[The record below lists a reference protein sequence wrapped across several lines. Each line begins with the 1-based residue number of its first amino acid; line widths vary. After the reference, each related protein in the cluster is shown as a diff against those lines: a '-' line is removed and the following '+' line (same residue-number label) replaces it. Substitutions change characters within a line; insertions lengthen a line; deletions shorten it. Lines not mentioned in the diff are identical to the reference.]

1 MLGLMRR
8 HSRSLF
14 IKLIYVGLILSFV
27 IWGIGSYSS
36 RDNLIALKVNGEGI
50 SIQAYQRSFDD
61 LVGYYKETL
70 KDNFNDDMIVAL
82 NLKKMAMDRLIDRS
96 LLLEE
101 AESLNLKASK
111 EEVQRRI
118 QSYPA
123 FQKDGSFD
131 KETYFRILKYNN
143 IKPGDFEKEQKEFIR
158 IAKAESMIKNNAT
171 VSDDEILAGYMEAK
185 TTVSLEYIK
194 ISPEKFEKKAKP
206 NKAEMNEYFA
216 ANMGEFTIPEMI
228 NVGYSIFTPKDFIKE
243 IKLTPEDYEDYYNSY
258 KDDFT
263 IPAKVKAR
271 HILVKFGENKEEARI
286 EAEELLA
293 RVNKGEDFAK
303 LAADHSGD
311 AASASKGGDLGF
323 FGRGDM
329 VNPFEDAAFSMK
341 KGETSPLIES
351 IYGFHIINLTDF
363 IEEKIKPLAKVK
375 SKIRAIMET
384 EMSRELA
391 EGRAEDIYYE
401 ALKGRDLKELVKEE
415 GLAYKTTGLFIMGE
429 APSALEN
436 IKDSLLASKTEES
449 GWVSRPI
456 ESGGKIYILTLLDK
470 KGPREPKI
478 EEVGEKLR
486 LAAARNKAKSIAA
499 TLGEKILKDA
509 INGTTFK
516 QLSRKNGLKL
526 EVTDPFSRSN
536 NMIPGIGLSQEMML
550 SAFELTSEAPLPGKS
565 YKVGN
570 DTFIIRF
577 KKRKEAE
584 AEVFEKE
591 KDLFKSKLLEQ
602 RREEVYRRWL
612 QDTKKR
618 ADMVY
623 HEDFKDLQG

>member
-36 RDNLIALKVNGEGI
+36 RDNLIAVKVNGEGI
-50 SIQAYQRSFDD
+50 TIQAYQRSFDD
-61 LVGYYKETL
+61 LVNYYKETL
-70 KDNFNDDMIVAL
+70 KDNFNDEMIVAM
-82 NLKKMAMDRLIDRS
+82 NLKKMAIDRLVDRA

-101 AESLNLKASK
+101 ADSLNLKANK
-111 EEVQRRI
+111 EEIQARI

-123 FQKDGSFD
+123 FQKNGIFD
-131 KETYFRILKYNN
+131 KETYFRILEYNK
-143 IKPGDFEKEQKEFIR
+143 IKPGDFEDEQKEFIR
-158 IAKAESMIKNNAT
+158 IAKAESIIRNNAT
-171 VSDDEILAGYMEAK
+171 VSYDEILAGYMEAK

-194 ISPEKFEKKAKP
+194 ISPEKFKKKAKP
-206 NKAEMNEYFA
+206 NTAEMKEYFA

-228 NVGYSIFTPKDFIKE
+228 NIGYSVFTPEDFTKE
-243 IKLTPEDYEDYYNSY
+243 IKLTSEDYEDYYKSY
-258 KDDFT
+258 IDDFT
-263 IPAKVKAR
+263 IPAKIKAR

-286 EAEELLA
+286 EAENLLE

-303 LAADHSGD
+303 LATEHSGD
-311 AASASKGGDLGF
+311 AASASEGGDLGF

-329 VNPFEDAAFSMK
+329 VKPFEDAAFSME

-351 IYGFHIINLTDF
+351 IYGFHIINITD
-363 IEEKIKPLAKVK
+363 IAEEKIKPLATVK
-375 SKIRAIMET
+375 SKIRVIMET

-401 ALKGRDLKELVKEE
+401 ALKGKKLKELVKEE
-415 GLAYKTTGLFIMGE
+415 GLTYKTTSLFVMSE
-429 APSALEN
+429 VPEALEE
-436 IKDSLLASKTEES
+436 IKDSLLASTTEET

-456 ESGGKIYILTLLDK
+456 ETGGKIYILTLLDK
-470 KGPREPKI
+470 KGPREPKF
-478 EEVGEKLR
+478 EEVKEKVR
-486 LAAARNKAKSIAA
+486 IAAAWNKAKSIAA
-499 TLGEKILKDA
+499 ALGEEILRDA
-509 INGTTFK
+509 TGGTSLK
-516 QLSRKNGLKL
+516 QLSRKNALKL
-526 EVTDPFSRSN
+526 ELTDPFSRSN
-536 NMIPGIGLSQEMML
+536 NMISGIGLSQEIVL
-550 SAFELTSEAPLPGKS
+550 SAFELTSETPLPNKT
-565 YKVGN
+565 YKVG
-570 DTFIIRF
+570 DDIVIVRF
-577 KKRKEAE
+577 KERKEADTE
-584 AEVFEKE
+584 TFEKE

-602 RREEVYRRWL
+602 RREEIYRRWL

>member
-36 RDNLIALKVNGEGI
+36 RDNLIAVKVNGEGI
-50 SIQAYQRSFDD
+50 AIQAYQRSFDD
-61 LVGYYKETL
+61 LVNYYKETL
-70 KDNFNDDMIVAL
+70 KDNFNDDMIAAM
-82 NLKKMAMDRLIDRS
+82 NLKKMAMDRLIDRA

-101 AESLNLKASK
+101 ADSLGLKATK
-111 EEVQRRI
+111 EEVRARI

-123 FQKDGSFD
+123 FQKDGGFD
-131 KETYFRILKYNN
+131 KETYFRILEYNK
-143 IKPGDFEKEQKEFIR
+143 IKPGDFEDEQKEFIR
-158 IAKAESMIKNNAT
+158 IAKAESIIRNNAA
-171 VSDDEILAGYMEAK
+171 VSDDEIMAGYMEAK

-194 ISPEKFEKKAKP
+194 ISPERFEKKANP
-206 NKAEMNEYFA
+206 GTAEMKEYFA

-228 NVGYSIFTPKDFIKE
+228 NIGYSVLTPEDFTKE
-243 IKLTPEDYEDYYNSY
+243 IKLTAEDYEDYYNSY

-286 EAEELLA
+286 EAENLLE

-303 LAADHSGD
+303 LAAEHSGD

-329 VNPFEDAAFSMK
+329 VKPFEDAAFSMD

-351 IYGFHIINLTDF
+351 IYGFHIINITD
-363 IEEKIKPLAKVK
+363 IAEEKVKPLSAVK
-375 SKIRAIMET
+375 GKIKAIMET

-401 ALKGRDLKELVKEE
+401 ALKGRKLEELVKEE
-415 GLAYKTTGLFIMGE
+415 GLTYKTTGLIVMSEVPE
-429 APSALEN
+429 ALDE
-436 IKDSLLASKTEES
+436 IKDSLLASTTEEA

-456 ESGGKIYILTLLDK
+456 ETEGKIYILTLLDK
-470 KGPREPKI
+470 KGPREPKF
-478 EEVGEKLR
+478 EEVKEKVR
-486 LAAARNKAKSIAA
+486 VAAARNKAKSIAA
-499 TLGEKILKDA
+499 ALGEKILKDA
-509 INGTTFK
+509 TGGASLK
-516 QLSRKNGLKL
+516 KLSRENGLKL

-536 NMIPGIGLSQEMML
+536 NMIPGIGLSQEIVL
-550 SAFELTSEAPLPGKS
+550 SAFGLTSETPLPNKT
-565 YKVGN
+565 YKVG
-570 DTFIIRF
+570 DDIFIISF
-577 KKRKEAE
+577 KERKEAD
-584 AEVFEKE
+584 AELFEKE
-591 KDLFKSKLLEQ
+591 KDLFMSKILEQ

-618 ADMVY
+618 AAMVY

>member
-36 RDNLIALKVNGEGI
+36 RDNLIAVKVNGEGI

-61 LVGYYKETL
+61 LINYYKETL
-70 KDNFNDDMIVAL
+70 KDNFNDEMIVAM
-82 NLKKMAMDRLIDRS
+82 NLKKLAMDRLIERS

-101 AESLNLKASK
+101 ADSLHIKATK
-111 EEVQRRI
+111 EEVQARI
-118 QSYPA
+118 RSYPA
-123 FQKDGSFD
+123 FQKNGSFD
-131 KETYFRILKYNN
+131 KETYFRILEYNK
-143 IKPGDFEKEQKEFIR
+143 IKPGDFEDEQKEFIR
-158 IAKAESMIKNNAT
+158 IAKAESIIRNNAT
-171 VSDDEILAGYMEAK
+171 VSDDEIMAAYMEAK

-206 NKAEMNEYFA
+206 NTAEIKEYFA

-228 NVGYSIFTPKDFIKE
+228 NIGYSVFTPEDFTKE
-243 IKLTPEDYEDYYNSY
+243 IKLTSEDYEDYYKSY
-258 KDDFT
+258 IDDFT

-271 HILVKFGENKEEARI
+271 HILVKFGENREEARI
-286 EAEELLA
+286 KAEELLA
-293 RVNKGEDFAK
+293 RVNNGEDFAM
-303 LAADHSGD
+303 LAADHSED

-329 VNPFEDAAFSMK
+329 VKPFEDAAFSMK

-351 IYGFHIINLTDF
+351 IYGFHIINITD
-363 IEEKIKPLAKVK
+363 IAEEKVKPLATVK
-375 SKIRAIMET
+375 SKIKAIMET

-401 ALKGRDLKELVKEE
+401 ALKGKKLEELVKEE
-415 GLAYKTTGLFIMGE
+415 GLTYKTTGLLVMSE
-429 APSALEN
+429 VPEALEE
-436 IKDSLLASKTEES
+436 IKDLLLASTTEET
-449 GWVSRPI
+449 GWVSRPT
-456 ESGGKIYILTLLDK
+456 ETGGKIYILTLLEK
-470 KGPREPKI
+470 KGPREPKF
-478 EEVGEKLR
+478 EEVKEKVR
-486 LAAARNKAKSIAA
+486 MAATRNKAKSIASA
-499 TLGEKILKDA
+499 LGEKILKDA
-509 INGTTFK
+509 MGGATLK

-526 EVTDPFSRSN
+526 EVTDHFSRSN
-536 NMIPGIGLSQEMML
+536 NMIPGIGLSQEIVL
-550 SAFELTSEAPLPGKS
+550 SAFELSSEAPLPSKT
-565 YKVGN
+565 YKVG
-570 DTFIIRF
+570 DDIFIIRF
-577 KKRKEAE
+577 REKKEADAE
-584 AEVFEKE
+584 AFEKE

-618 ADMVY
+618 ADLVY
-623 HEDFKDLQG
+623 HEDYKDLDG

>member
-36 RDNLIALKVNGEGI
+36 RDNLIAVKVNGEGI
-50 SIQAYQRSFDD
+50 TIQAYQRSFED
-61 LVGYYKETL
+61 LVNYYKETL
-70 KDNFNDDMIVAL
+70 KDSFTDDMIVAM
-82 NLKKMAMDRLIDRS
+82 NVKKQAMESLIDRS

-101 AESLNLKASK
+101 ADSLHLKASK
-111 EEVQRRI
+111 EEVQARI

-123 FQKDGSFD
+123 FHKNGSFD
-131 KETYFRILKYNN
+131 KETYFRILAYNK
-143 IKPGDFEKEQKEFIR
+143 IKPGDFEGEQKEFIR
-158 IAKAESMIKNNAT
+158 IAKAESLIRNNAA
-171 VSDDEILAGYMEAK
+171 VSDDEILAGYMEVK

-194 ISPEKFEKKAKP
+194 ISPDKFEKKAKP
-206 NKAEMNEYFA
+206 STTEMKEYFA
-216 ANMGEFTIPEMI
+216 ANMGGFTIPEMI
-228 NVGYSIFTPKDFIKE
+228 NIGYSVFMPEDFTKE
-243 IKLTPEDYEDYYNSY
+243 IKLTAENYEEYYKGY
-258 KDDFT
+258 IDDFT

-286 EAEELLA
+286 EAEELLE
-293 RVNKGEDFAK
+293 RVNKGEGFAK
-303 LAADHSGD
+303 LATKHSGD
-311 AASASKGGDLGF
+311 EASASKGGDLGF

-329 VNPFEDAAFSMK
+329 VKPFEDAAFSMK

-351 IYGFHIINLTDF
+351 IYGFHIINITGLT
-363 IEEKIKPLAKVK
+363 EEEVKPLAKVK
-375 SKIRAIMET
+375 GKIKGIMET

-401 ALKGRDLKELVKEE
+401 ALKGRKLKELVKEE
-415 GLAYKTTGLFIMGE
+415 GLTYRTTGLFVMGE
-429 APSALEN
+429 VPDALED
-436 IKDSLLASKTEES
+436 IKDSLLSSTTEEP

-456 ESGGKIYILTLLDK
+456 ETGGKIYILTLLDK
-470 KGPREPKI
+470 KGPREPKF
-478 EEVGEKLR
+478 EEVKKKVR
-486 LAAARNKAKSIAA
+486 IAAARNKAKSIAA
-499 TLGEKILKDA
+499 SLGEKILKGA
-509 INGTTFK
+509 ISGTSFK

-526 EVTDPFSRSN
+526 EVTDPFNRSN
-536 NMIPGIGLSQEMML
+536 NMIPGIGLSQEMVL
-550 SAFELTSEAPLPGKS
+550 SAFDLTSDAPLPSKT
-565 YKVGN
+565 YKVG
-570 DTFIIRF
+570 DDIFIVRF
-577 KKRKEAE
+577 KERKEADTE
-584 AEVFEKE
+584 AFEKE

-612 QDTKKR
+612 QDTKKK

>member
-36 RDNLIALKVNGEGI
+36 RDNLIAVKVNGEGI
-50 SIQAYQRSFDD
+50 TIQAYQRSFDD
-61 LVGYYKETL
+61 LINYYKETL
-70 KDNFNDDMIVAL
+70 KDNFNDEMIASM
-82 NLKKMAMDRLIDRS
+82 NLKKLAMDRLIDRA
-96 LLLEE
+96 LLIEE
-101 AESLNLKASK
+101 ADALNLKASK
-111 EEVQRRI
+111 EEVQARI
-118 QSYPA
+118 KSYPA

-131 KETYFRILKYNN
+131 KETYFRLLEYNKIN
-143 IKPGDFEKEQKEFIR
+143 PGDFENEQKEFIR
-158 IAKAESMIKNNAT
+158 IAKAESMIRNNAT
-171 VSDDEILAGYMEAK
+171 VSDDEIMAGYMEAK

-194 ISPEKFEKKAKP
+194 LSPEKFEAKARP
-206 NKAEMNEYFA
+206 DANEMKEYFA

-228 NVGYSIFTPKDFIKE
+228 NIGYSVFTPGDFKKE
-243 IKLTPEDYEDYYNSY
+243 IKLTPEDYEDYYKSY
-258 KDDFT
+258 IDDFT

-286 EAEELLA
+286 EAENLLE
-293 RVNKGEDFAK
+293 RLNNGEDFAM
-303 LAADHSGD
+303 LATKHSGD

-329 VNPFEDAAFSMK
+329 VKPFEDAAFSMK
-341 KGETSPLIES
+341 KGETSQLVES
-351 IYGFHIINLTDF
+351 IYGFHIINVTD
-363 IEEKIKPLAKVK
+363 ISEEKVKPLATVK
-375 SKIRAIMET
+375 NKIKDIMET

-401 ALKGRDLKELVKEE
+401 ALKGRKLEDLVKEE
-415 GLAYKTTGLFIMGE
+415 GLTYKTTGLFVMSEVPG
-429 APSALEN
+429 ALEE
-436 IKDSLLASKTEES
+436 IKDSLLASTTEEK
-449 GWVSRPI
+449 GWVSRPL
-456 ESGGKIYILTLLDK
+456 ESEGKIYILALLDK
-470 KGPREPKI
+470 KEPREPQF
-478 EEVGEKLR
+478 EEVKEKVR

-499 TLGEKILKDA
+499 ALGEKILKDA
-509 INGTTFK
+509 MEGASLK

-526 EVTDPFSRSN
+526 EVTEPFSRST
-536 NMIPGIGLSQEMML
+536 NMIPGIGLSQEMVI
-550 SAFELTSEAPLPGKS
+550 SAFDLTSEAPLPGKT
-565 YKVGN
+565 YKVG
-570 DTFIIRF
+570 DDIFIIKF
-577 KKRKEAE
+577 KERKEASTE
-584 AEVFEKE
+584 AFEKE

>member
-27 IWGIGSYSS
+27 IWGVGSYSS
-36 RDNLIALKVNGEGI
+36 RDNLIAVKVNGEGI
-50 SIQAYQRSFDD
+50 TIQAYQRSFDD
-61 LVGYYKETL
+61 LVNYYKETL
-70 KDNFNDDMIVAL
+70 KDNFNDDMIAAM
-82 NLKKMAMDRLIDRS
+82 NLKKMAMDRLIDRA
-96 LLLEE
+96 LLLED
-101 AESLNLKASK
+101 ADSLNLKASK
-111 EEVQRRI
+111 EEIQARI

-123 FQKDGSFD
+123 FQKNGSFD
-131 KETYFRILKYNN
+131 KETYFRILEYNK
-143 IKPGDFEKEQKEFIR
+143 IKPGDFEDEQKEFIH
-158 IAKAESMIKNNAT
+158 IAKAESIIRNNAT

-194 ISPEKFEKKAKP
+194 ISPERFKKKAKP
-206 NKAEMNEYFA
+206 STAEMKEYFA

-228 NVGYSIFTPKDFIKE
+228 NIGYSVFTPEDFTKE
-243 IKLTPEDYEDYYNSY
+243 IKLTSEDYEDYYNSY

-286 EAEELLA
+286 EAEDLLE
-293 RVNKGEDFAK
+293 RINKAEDFAK
-303 LAADHSGD
+303 LAAEHSGD

-329 VNPFEDAAFSMK
+329 VKPFEDAAFSMG

-351 IYGFHIINLTDF
+351 IYGFHIINITD
-363 IEEKIKPLAKVK
+363 ITEEKVKPLATVK
-375 SKIRAIMET
+375 SKIKAIMET

-401 ALKGRDLKELVKEE
+401 ALKGRKLDELVKEE
-415 GLAYKTTGLFIMGE
+415 GLTYKTTGLLVMSE
-429 APSALEN
+429 VPEALEE
-436 IKDSLLASKTEES
+436 IKDSLLASTTEEA

-456 ESGGKIYILTLLDK
+456 ETEGKIYILTLLDK
-470 KGPREPKI
+470 KGPREPKF
-478 EEVGEKLR
+478 EEVKGKVR
-486 LAAARNKAKSIAA
+486 IATARNKAKYIAA
-499 TLGEKILKDA
+499 ALGEKILKGA
-509 INGTTFK
+509 IDGASLK
-516 QLSRKNGLKL
+516 KLSRKNALKL
-526 EVTDPFSRSN
+526 EVTDPFSRSG
-536 NMIPGIGLSQEMML
+536 NMIPGIGLSQEIVL
-550 SAFELTSEAPLPGKS
+550 SAFELTSETPLPNKT
-565 YKVGN
+565 YKVG
-570 DTFIIRF
+570 DDIFIIRF
-577 KKRKEAE
+577 IERKEADTE
-584 AEVFEKE
+584 SFEKE

-602 RREEVYRRWL
+602 RREEAYRRWL